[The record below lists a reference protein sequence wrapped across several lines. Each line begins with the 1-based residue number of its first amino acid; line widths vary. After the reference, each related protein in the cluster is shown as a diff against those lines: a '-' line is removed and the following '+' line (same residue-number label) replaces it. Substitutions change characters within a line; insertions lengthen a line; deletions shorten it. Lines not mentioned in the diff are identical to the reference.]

1 MTCAWKELLSV
12 LPMWMRRDAD
22 EQGQNAV
29 QELRLRINAPP
40 ELVFSEK
47 SCWLERTVSQE
58 DINYTVNAASRYSPW
73 TAASA
78 SRGYITIAG
87 GHRIGLCGEAVV
99 QHGAVTG
106 LRRISS
112 VCIRVARDFPGIAA
126 NASKIAGSVLILG
139 PPGWGKTTLLRDL
152 VRQNAFSEK
161 ICVVDER
168 GELFPEGL
176 ARGNRMDVLT
186 GCSKGVGIPMVMRTM
201 GPSCIAV
208 DEITDAEDAQS
219 LLYASHCGVRLLATA
234 HAVSVS
240 DFRHRCVYRP
250 LLENHVFDNYIVLQ
264 KDKTY
269 TVERM
274 TEWVTSGLVQY

>member
-1 MTCAWKELLSV
+1 MMCQWKQLLGILPVWLRGDVNELGKDRL
-12 LPMWMRRDAD
+12 
-22 EQGQNAV
+22 

-112 VCIRVARDFPGIAA
+112 V
-126 NASKIAGSVLILG
+126 
-139 PPGWGKTTLLRDL
+139 
-152 VRQNAFSEK
+152 
-161 ICVVDER
+161 
-168 GELFPEGL
+168 
-176 ARGNRMDVLT
+176 
-186 GCSKGVGIPMVMRTM
+186 
-201 GPSCIAV
+201 
-208 DEITDAEDAQS
+208 
-219 LLYASHCGVRLLATA
+219 
-234 HAVSVS
+234 
-240 DFRHRCVYRP
+240 
-250 LLENHVFDNYIVLQ
+250 
-264 KDKTY
+264 
-269 TVERM
+269 
-274 TEWVTSGLVQY
+274 